1 MTLSLVLTL
10 AVGVGTGQVFAQAPV
25 CDFWGMST
33 TFHGRPIT
41 TADTIK
47 AYDPDGVL
55 CGVQYAWGGPGQYG
69 IHVEGDLP
77 FTPDKD
83 EGAVDGDTITFYING
98 EKATVVSGSPVWSPG
113 GYFQLEL
120 SVPGPDIA
128 VSTDSVD
135 FGGVQVGS
143 SKDTVLTVSNEGTSP
158 LTINDI
164 VSSNPSVFE
173 VIYTPGFPAIVD
185 VAANIDVTV
194 SFRPADVTTYTDS
207 LTVISDDPDEGTLYV
222 SLTGKGMP
230 APLVVTTASLADGVV
245 GESYNQTL
253 GASGGVK
260 PYTWGMASGSL
271 PEGLNLD
278 SSGRISGVPSTHG
291 TFSFRVEVTDSLGTK
306 ATKDL
311 SITVAPAPLVVTTA
325 SLADGV
331 VGESYNQTL
340 GASGGVKPYTWGM
353 ASGNLPGGLSLDS
366 SGRISGVPS
375 THGTFSFRVEVTDSL
390 GTKATRDLSITIRG
404 PEINITPERV
414 DFVEVPVGMY
424 RDTTLTISNNGSG
437 ILTVDSIVPGD
448 TVVFKVEYASG
459 FPVALDPKDTIEV
472 IIRFCPDSSSA
483 YVDSLKIASNDPDDP
498 LLCVLLT
505 GRGTGLPEIAI
516 SSESIDFG
524 VVPVGT
530 FRDSVLKVCNK
541 GTADLRIDDMV
552 LGSSEAFSW
561 IYEPGFPDVLAPG
574 DTIEVT
580 LRFGPEAATVH
591 SDTLRIYSNDPD
603 DPVVSA
609 SLEGRGTEVYIA
621 LPDTTASPGDTL
633 DVPVL
638 VSDLTGLGI
647 TGVGL
652 RITYDAEKL
661 TALGASTGGTIA
673 EGWGTPTYN
682 ITDGRMN
689 IGMAGATSLAGSG
702 PLVYIKFAV
711 ASDLSLG
718 VTSPLDLAEV
728 ELNDGEI
735 PASVQGGSVVV
746 VVTKFD
752 ISGKIGYYADTT
764 KAIEGVSVTAF
775 EGGVPVCSD
784 TTDEDG
790 RYELPDLPVGDYTVR
805 PVKEARGRESAVSPL
820 DAAKVLQYYVGLVD
834 LSPYQRIAGDVTGN
848 RQVGPF
854 DAAKI
859 LQYYVGLIDSF
870 PAGSWKFVPTSFTL
884 NGTSWS
890 SAPDNL
896 VYEPLDSD
904 KSDQDYVGVLY
915 GDVTGNWS
923 GSTSPKVAVGGVRH
937 VSLSSVSE
945 GVGVFTLLV
954 EVDDATGVLSV
965 GITLNYDPEELRVEE
980 VGPGDLTFD
989 YFIAYRIS
997 DGKLKIGLAGSREL
1011 SGSGSLVK
1019 VRFRVLKDLGI
1030 PVTISE
1036 VQLNEGEIPVMI
1048 MPTMVEDLAPPEEF
1062 ALSQNYPNPF
1072 NSETNISYQLPAE
1085 SDVRLEIYNLAGQL
1099 VRTLVSDRQ
1108 EAGSYTVRWDGEG
1121 RVRQGG
1127 GRWDILL

>member
-1 MTLSLVLTL
+1 M
-10 AVGVGTGQVFAQAPV
+10 
-25 CDFWGMST
+25 
-33 TFHGRPIT
+33 
-41 TADTIK
+41 
-47 AYDPDGVL
+47 
-55 CGVQYAWGGPGQYG
+55 
-69 IHVEGDLP
+69 DL
-77 FTPDKD
+77 
-83 EGAVDGDTITFYING
+83 
-98 EKATVVSGSPVWSPG
+98 
-113 GYFQLEL
+113 
-120 SVPGPDIA
+120 
-128 VSTDSVD
+128 
-135 FGGVQVGS
+135 
-143 SKDTVLTVSNEGTSP
+143 
-158 LTINDI
+158 
-164 VSSNPSVFE
+164 
-173 VIYTPGFPAIVD
+173 
-185 VAANIDVTV
+185 
-194 SFRPADVTTYTDS
+194 
-207 LTVISDDPDEGTLYV
+207 
-222 SLTGKGMP
+222 
-230 APLVVTTASLADGVV
+230 
-245 GESYNQTL
+245 
-253 GASGGVK
+253 
-260 PYTWGMASGSL
+260 
-271 PEGLNLD
+271 
-278 SSGRISGVPSTHG
+278 SGRISGVPSAHG
-291 TFSFRVEVTDSLGTK
+291 KFSFTVQVTDSQGAK
-306 ATKDL
+306 ATRDL

-353 ASGNLPGGLSLDS
+353 ASGSLPGGLSLDS

-375 THGTFSFRVEVTDSL
+375 AHGTFSFTVQVTDSQ
-390 GTKATRDLSITIRG
+390 GAKATRDLSITIRG
-404 PEINITPERV
+404 PEITITPERV

-424 RDTTLTISNNGSG
+424 RDTTLAISNNGSG
-437 ILTVDSIVPGD
+437 VLTVNSIVPGD

-459 FPVALDPKDTIEV
+459 FPVALDPGDTIEV
-472 IIRFCPDSSSA
+472 TIRFCPDSSSA

-505 GRGTGLPEIAI
+505 GKGTGLPEIAI
-516 SSESIDFG
+516 SPESLDFG

-541 GTADLRIDDMV
+541 GTADLRIGDLV

-580 LRFGPEAATVH
+580 LRFGPEAATVY
-591 SDTLRIYSNDPD
+591 SDTLRIYSDDPD
-603 DPVVSA
+603 DPVVAA

-652 RITYDAEKL
+652 KIAYDAEKL
-661 TALGASTGGTIA
+661 TALSAFTGGTIA

-689 IGMAGATSLAGSG
+689 IGMAGTTSLAGSG

-711 ASDLSLG
+711 ASDISSG

-752 ISGKIGYYADTT
+752 ISGNIAYYADTT

-790 RYELPDLPVGDYTVR
+790 RYELPDLPMGDYTVK
-805 PVKEARGRESAVSPL
+805 PVKEARGRESAVSPF

-848 RQVGPF
+848 CQVSPF

-884 NGTSWS
+884 NGTSWC

-904 KSDQDYVGVLY
+904 KSDQDYVGILY

-945 GVGVFTLLV
+945 GVRVFTLLV

-1108 EAGSYTVRWDGEG
+1108 EAGSYTVRWDGRDGSGKE
-1121 RVRQGG
+1121 VAGG
-1127 GRWDILL
+1127 IYFYRIRAGKFSQIKKMVLLR